1 MAEITLQNGWNNA
14 AKWLILHGRWT
25 AELVSR
31 SPDCTATPQNC
42 SKTVGLFVPQ
52 NTDAEKNTK
61 NNDRKTDSHG
71 EDRSHGTL
79 ADEPQ

>member
-14 AKWLILHGRWT
+14 AKWLMLHSRWT

-31 SPDCTATPQNC
+31 SPDSTATPQNC
-42 SKTVGLFVPQ
+42 SKTVGLCVPK

-61 NNDRKTDSHG
+61 NNDRKTDRHG
-71 EDRSHGTL
+71 EDRSHGML

>member
-1 MAEITLQNGWNNA
+1 MG
-14 AKWLILHGRWT
+14 
-25 AELVSR
+25 
-31 SPDCTATPQNC
+31 
-42 SKTVGLFVPQ
+42 GLFVPK

-71 EDRSHGTL
+71 EDRSHGML